1 MSRGRFMVT
10 CEHLGSC
17 VSHSV
22 EVLLLSVVV
31 LFVVGGGGGV
41 CLLWGVETFLY
52 SKSCASQTL
61 TAKIYSIE

>member
-31 LFVVGGGGGV
+31 LFVVGGGGGGV
-41 CLLWGVETFLY
+41 CLLWGVETF
-52 SKSCASQTL
+52 CIFQVMCRPNPDC
-61 TAKIYSIE
+61 